1 MTPANKGRF
10 GGAARWIILGL
21 LALGIAAAVFA
32 VVRRNAGPSTQRTLV
47 ERVETGE
54 FRREVSGTGTVVA
67 NRERSVSFTG
77 TGTVN
82 AILVAEG
89 DEVAQGDVLATL
101 ETTSLER
108 DLASTRSSLASARAE
123 LNRTAAQQQVDRLEL
138 DNTVLEANNAV
149 AAAQEALSNAQ
160 NTLNVTM
167 RLFERGAASQN
178 ELDTASEAAAE
189 AQRQLSTAQANVQA
203 AQSRV
208 NSSAPL
214 TDAQTASA
222 EAQIS
227 GFETTIANLEEQIS
241 EAQLNAPF
249 AGTVSNIGF
258 EVGDSV
264 PSPEGIEVVDTSQ
277 LYVRTTFDENRAAE
291 LRAGQSATITPDAD
305 ASQTLDASVRR
316 VSRVAVRND
325 SAAQI
330 EADLDFVN
338 DLSEAER
345 GLIRPGF
352 TVTSRVS
359 VNDIPEALL
368 VPLEAISEEDG
379 ESYVYRVVPGEEE
392 GNGTAERLALE
403 ILDRNA
409 TVAAAEG
416 GLESGDLIALINL
429 EDLEDGALV
438 SFDTPEDTEAATAN
452 AAPDVEPAASDTE
465 TEAAPNAESNPDSG
479 ETEPDPESDLESD
492 STPTQED
499 DDGN

>member
-1 MTPANKGRF
+1 MTPANKGRL

-149 AAAQEALSNAQ
+149 AAAQEALSSAQ
-160 NTLNVTM
+160 NTLNVTT

-208 NSSAPL
+208 NSSASL

-241 EAQLNAPF
+241 EAQLSAPF
-249 AGTVSNIGF
+249 AGTVSSIGF

-277 LYVRTTFDENRAAE
+277 LYVETTFDENRAAE

-338 DLSEAER
+338 DLSEAEQ

-368 VPLEAISEEDG
+368 ISLEAISEEDG
-379 ESYVYRVVPGEEE
+379 ESYVYRIVPGGEE
-392 GNGTAERLALE
+392 GTGTAERLSLE

-409 TVAAAEG
+409 TVAATQGE
-416 GLESGDLIALINL
+416 LESGDLIALINL
-429 EDLEDGALV
+429 EELEDGALV
-438 SFDTPEDTEAATAN
+438 SFDPPENANDATAD
-452 AAPDVEPAASDTE
+452 AAPDVESAAASDTE
-465 TEAAPNAESNPDSG
+465 TEADSDSES
-479 ETEPDPESDLESD
+479 DPESDSAANE
-492 STPTQED
+492 ED